1 MRAIWRPQGSSYW
14 FPCRSTQVS
23 KKRAVNTHA
32 LRDTQGQMLDI
43 FTLSL
48 YRSCIML
55 RCNGELYSYFYYS
68 CTLLSAQFPL
78 TLNNAAGHCA
88 ATSRSSPY
96 QQISAH
102 SAISKSNYAQFSIYG
117 ANAINPISPF
127 TQEQHQMFVFS
138 CCSPKRNAYW
148 GEFLSTTP
156 AFFDVYNCYS

>member
-1 MRAIWRPQGSSYW
+1 MRAIWRPRGLSHW
-14 FPCRSTQVS
+14 FPCWSTQVS
-23 KKRAVNTHA
+23 EKRALCTHA

-48 YRSCIML
+48 YLSCIML
-55 RCNGELYSYFYYS
+55 RCNGELYCYYYYC

-96 QQISAH
+96 QQISAR
-102 SAISKSNYAQFSIYG
+102 SAISKSNYVQFSIYG

-138 CCSPKRNAYW
+138 CCSPKRDAYQ

-156 AFFDVYNCYS
+156 TFFDAYYYYS

>member
-1 MRAIWRPQGSSYW
+1 M
-14 FPCRSTQVS
+14 S

-55 RCNGELYSYFYYS
+55 RCNGELNSYYYYS